1 MFLMNTER
9 VYFFEGH
16 DDIYLD
22 LYVINDNR
30 LSPRDGM
37 LVIPGGG
44 YGIVALDREGE
55 KTALAYLARGL
66 NAYVLNYR
74 CAKED
79 VFPMHL
85 EYAARAMKW
94 IKENAEKHN
103 TNPERIFALGYS
115 AGGHLCASLTT
126 RYNFIEERLGYEKDS
141 VKPRGSV
148 LGYPVITAF
157 EPCNTSSFAGLL
169 KKPYASLTDEEKAYH
184 SMENYVTEETP
195 SAFIWH
201 TSEDTTVPVHNS
213 LKLALAYANAGVP
226 FALHVYPYGPHA
238 IALATEY
245 SNHKDNPERTQPLAS
260 AWLDDSIEWMKTI
273 L

>member
-9 VYFFEGH
+9 VYFIDGKT
-16 DDIYLD
+16 DIYLD
-22 LYVINDNR
+22 LYVINDTR
-30 LSPRDGM
+30 LNKRDGM

-55 KTALAYLARGL
+55 KTALAYLARGV

-74 CAKED
+74 CARED

-85 EYAARAMKW
+85 EYAALAMKW
-94 IKENAEKHN
+94 IRENADKHN

-115 AGGHLCASLTT
+115 AGGHLAASLTT
-126 RYNFIEERLGYEKDS
+126 RYNFAEERLGLKKDS
-141 VKPRGSV
+141 VKPKGAV
-148 LGYPVITAF
+148 LCYPVITAI
-157 EPCNTSSFAGLL
+157 EPCNKGSFAGLL
-169 KKPYASLTDEEKAYH
+169 NKPYEDLTDEEKAYH
-184 SMENYVTEETP
+184 SMENYVKSDTP
-195 SAFIWH
+195 PAFIWH
-201 TSEDTTVPVHNS
+201 TSEDKAVPVHSS

-245 SNHKDNPERTQPLAS
+245 SNPQDGLSRVQPLAMG
-260 AWLDDSIEWMKTI
+260 WLDDSIEWMKTI
-273 L
+273 I